1 LRPGRSLSILAFLV
15 VLGGTVIAHA
25 PLRAQQAIK
34 PDKDQAQKVA
44 PIPARMWKSQT
55 TGNEYRVWTEDNRLH
70 AEWTNIPPGSAAK
83 GAYIRTVCRRA
94 GEKWVGEAHS
104 YLPCLKGKGKNEQL
118 VNFCHVTTGF
128 EINTRTASRI
138 TGRTEGLKRF
148 DCSKCQVLEK
158 EWKNFVW
165 VPMPPKKGP
174 GHEVPESR

>member
-1 LRPGRSLSILAFLV
+1 LRSGRNLSTLAFLL
-15 VLGGTVIAHA
+15 VLGGTLVAHA
-25 PLRAQQAIK
+25 PLRAQQAK
-34 PDKDQAQKVA
+34 KSEKEQAQRVA
-44 PIPARMWKSQT
+44 PIPTRTWKSET

-94 GEKWVGEAHS
+94 GQKWVGESRS
-104 YLPCLKGKGKNEQL
+104 YLPCLAGRGKDEHL
-118 VNFCHVTTGF
+118 MNFCHVTTGF
-128 EINTRTASRI
+128 EINTMTASRI
-138 TGRTEGLKRF
+138 TGRAEGLKRF

-165 VPMPPKKGP
+165 VPMPQKKGP